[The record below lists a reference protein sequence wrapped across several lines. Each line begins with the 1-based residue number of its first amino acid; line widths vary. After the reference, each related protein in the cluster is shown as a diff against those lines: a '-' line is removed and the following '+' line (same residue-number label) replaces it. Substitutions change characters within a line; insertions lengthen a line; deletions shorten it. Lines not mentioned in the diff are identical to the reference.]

1 MANEGVLLR
10 RQLLKWLSIA
20 LALLFTV
27 DTFASYWMART
38 LAGRAYDRALVEMA
52 RDLSLHVHTVDD
64 NGRIQLDLPPAAL
77 ALLFNNP
84 DDRFFH
90 EVTTPGD
97 ERVAGQALPRPA
109 MAAASE
115 AELLYDGRVEEQPVR
130 VVQLTVGAER
140 ETGRPAAVV
149 RVAQTLG
156 QRTALGRE
164 MLLGMILPQLL
175 LIALATTVV
184 WIGGVLGLR
193 PLEAVRDSVLSR
205 SPQDLGLMPVEGVP
219 GEVRPL
225 LHAINGLLQRLD
237 VLLAMQRRFI
247 ADAAHQLK
255 TPVAALLAQIE
266 VAMREQDPGRRQ
278 EQLQALNAGLSRL
291 GRLMSQLL
299 SLARNDPEDATA
311 ARLVPMDLSALA
323 LEAASAWVPEAMRRG
338 IDLGFEGGDDAI
350 TVQGDAIRLRELLDN
365 LLDNAI
371 RYTNEGGRV
380 TVRMEGGPRP
390 TVRIAD
396 DGPTIPAAD
405 RERVFERFHRILGSP
420 GDGSGLGLAIAR
432 EIAQMHDARI
442 GLEPDSDG
450 IGNVFSIVFPGHNG
464 L

>member
-1 MANEGVLLR
+1 MSGAR
-10 RQLLKWLSIA
+10 RPRSSLS
-20 LALLFTV
+20 
-27 DTFASYWMART
+27 
-38 LAGRAYDRALVEMA
+38 
-52 RDLSLHVHTVDD
+52 
-64 NGRIQLDLPPAAL
+64 
-77 ALLFNNP
+77 
-84 DDRFFH
+84 
-90 EVTTPGD
+90 
-97 ERVAGQALPRPA
+97 
-109 MAAASE
+109 
-115 AELLYDGRVEEQPVR
+115 
-130 VVQLTVGAER
+130 
-140 ETGRPAAVV
+140 
-149 RVAQTLG
+149 
-156 QRTALGRE
+156 
-164 MLLGMILPQLL
+164 
-175 LIALATTVV
+175 
-184 WIGGVLGLR
+184 
-193 PLEAVRDSVLSR
+193 
-205 SPQDLGLMPVEGVP
+205 
-219 GEVRPL
+219 
-225 LHAINGLLQRLD
+225 
-237 VLLAMQRRFI
+237 
-247 ADAAHQLK
+247 
-255 TPVAALLAQIE
+255 
-266 VAMREQDPGRRQ
+266 
-278 EQLQALNAGLSRL
+278 
-291 GRLMSQLL
+291 
-299 SLARNDPEDATA
+299 

-464 L
+464 R

>member
-1 MANEGVLLR
+1 MPNDGMLLR

-27 DTFASYWMART
+27 DTFASYWMAST
-38 LAGRAYDRALVEMA
+38 LAGRAYDRTLVEMA
-52 RDLSLHVHTVDD
+52 RDLSLHVHAVDA
-64 NGRIQLDLPPAAL
+64 NGRIRLDLPPAAL
-77 ALLFNNP
+77 ALLFNDP

-90 EVTTPGD
+90 EVTTPAD

-109 MAAASE
+109 MSIGGAG
-115 AELLYDGRVEEQPVR
+115 ELLYDARVEGLPVR
-130 VVQLTVGAER
+130 IVQLTVGAER

-149 RVAQTLG
+149 RVAQTLS
-156 QRTALGRE
+156 QRTTLERE

-175 LIALATTVV
+175 LIALATAVV
-184 WIGGVLGLR
+184 WVGVALGLR
-193 PLEAVRDSVLSR
+193 PLEAVRESVLSR

-237 VLLAMQRRFI
+237 GLLALQRRFV

-266 VAMREQDPGRRQ
+266 VAIREQDPGRRQ
-278 EQLQALNAGLSRL
+278 EQLQALNAGLARL

-299 SLARNDPEDATA
+299 SLARNEPEGAAA

-380 TVRMEGGPRP
+380 TVRIEGGPPP

-405 RERVFERFHRILGSP
+405 RELVFERFHRIMGSP

-450 IGNVFSIVFPGHNG
+450 IGNVFSIAFPARSGR
-464 L
+464 